1 MSLDRLALTV
11 SMKEMNDDDNK
22 FTWEELDLIRY
33 FLVENKKEFTEF
45 ATEFGDDED
54 VVEEILSKLWGAM
67 EELYEQSR
75 RQ

>member
-1 MSLDRLALTV
+1 
-11 SMKEMNDDDNK
+11 MKEMSDDSNK

-67 EELYEQSR
+67 EELV
-75 RQ
+75 

>member
-1 MSLDRLALTV
+1 
-11 SMKEMNDDDNK
+11 MKEMNDDSNK

-33 FLVENKKEFTEF
+33 YLVENKKEFTEF

-67 EELYEQSR
+67 EELV
-75 RQ
+75 

>member
-1 MSLDRLALTV
+1 
-11 SMKEMNDDDNK
+11 MKEMSDDSNK

-33 FLVENKKEFTEF
+33 YLVENKKEFTEF

-67 EELYEQSR
+67 EELV
-75 RQ
+75 

>member
-1 MSLDRLALTV
+1 
-11 SMKEMNDDDNK
+11 MKEMSDDSNK

-33 FLVENKKEFTEF
+33 YLVENKKEFAEF

-67 EELYEQSR
+67 EELV
-75 RQ
+75 

>member
-33 FLVENKKEFTEF
+33 FLVENKKEFIEF

-54 VVEEILSKLWGAM
+54 VVEEILSKLWKAM
-67 EELYEQSR
+67 EELV
-75 RQ
+75 

>member
-1 MSLDRLALTV
+1 MS
-11 SMKEMNDDDNK
+11 DDSNK

-33 FLVENKKEFTEF
+33 YLVENKKEFTEF

-67 EELYEQSR
+67 EELV
-75 RQ
+75 

>member
-1 MSLDRLALTV
+1 MSLDRLGLTV
-11 SMKEMNDDDNK
+11 SMKEMNDDSNK

-33 FLVENKKEFTEF
+33 FLVENKVQFTEF

-67 EELYEQSR
+67 EELV
-75 RQ
+75 

>member
-11 SMKEMNDDDNK
+11 SMKEMNDDSNT

-45 ATEFGDDED
+45 ATDFGDDED
-54 VVEEILSKLWGAM
+54 VVEEILSKLWKAM
-67 EELYEQSR
+67 EELV
-75 RQ
+75 

>member
-11 SMKEMNDDDNK
+11 SMKEMNDESNT

-54 VVEEILSKLWGAM
+54 VVDDILAKLWGAM
-67 EELYEQSR
+67 EELV
-75 RQ
+75 